1 MSSLDST
8 LGALELGGVL
18 GTLLFGITSVQTFSY
33 YRDYPRDAL
42 LLRTVVGMLWIFEF
56 VHTVLVW
63 HGIYSMTV
71 TFYGQPEHLASP
83 PPTLAS
89 TLVSETVIVAVVQI
103 SEPEKMQIYFINRIR
118 LVSKKWLLPALC
130 SILTLFRAG
139 ACVAMLAVVLLNSNL
154 FILSERFRWLMCAS
168 LGSGTA
174 VDVLVTVALCYYLW
188 QARASRFKKTRRM
201 ADKLITWSIE
211 STAVKRFHK
220 PLVFDTSFLITS

>member
-18 GTLLFGITSVQTFSY
+18 GTLLFGITSVQTFYY

-42 LLRTVVGMLWIFEF
+42 LLRTVVGVIWIFEF

-71 TFYGQPEHLASP
+71 TFYGQPQHLANP

-89 TLVSETVIVAVVQI
+89 TLVSETVIVAVV
-103 SEPEKMQIYFINRIR
+103 QIYFINRIR

-139 ACVAMLAVVLLNSNL
+139 ACVAMLAVVLINANL

-174 VDVLVTVALCYYLW
+174 VDVLVTFALCYYLW

-201 ADKLITWSIE
+201 ADKLITWSIGLF
-211 STAVKRFHK
+211 S
-220 PLVFDTSFLITS
+220 VFILSI